1 LRASVGVAAVA
12 GLGLALVAGAAGL
25 GFAIARRL
33 TAPPSGRVYNLT
45 VRGIVRHEDHDAVV
59 LDRNQSTVATG
70 VYNLWLENGGWVR
83 LGPVVGEDTGT
94 VTRLVE
100 STEPAGAL
108 AAGQRASWSGIYY
121 RDPADAGLDAEDVI
135 VETPVGP
142 APAWLIRPTGNATS
156 AWAIHIHGLASPRAG
171 TLRGVKVAADAGL
184 VSLVV
189 TYRND
194 SEGPTV
200 GSGRSTLGAT
210 ETDDVRAAVRY
221 AIAHGAERIVLFG
234 WSMGG
239 AIALQVAADHEFDGV
254 IDRLILDSP
263 VIDWYATVAANCG
276 RAGLLPQAG
285 VLSWPWLQWRQFARL
300 VGLPSAIPLG
310 RFNWIA
316 RAKELS
322 VPTLILHGI
331 EDTSSPPQAVR
342 RLAQLSP
349 DVVQLETFTANHT
362 LGWNSGPELWMGLV
376 STWLV
381 TPFRQCERGVRG
393 LAPA

>member
-1 LRASVGVAAVA
+1 MRAGAGVAAVA

-25 GFAIARRL
+25 GFAIARRF

-45 VRGIVRHEDHDAVV
+45 VRGVVQHDGHDVVV
-59 LDRNQSTVATG
+59 LDRNASTVATG
-70 VYNLWLENGGWVR
+70 GYNLWLENGGWVR
-83 LGPVVGEDTGT
+83 LGPVVAEDAET

-100 STEPAGAL
+100 STEPAGGL
-108 AAGQRASWSGIYY
+108 AVGQRASWSGIYY

-142 APAWLIRPTGNATS
+142 APAWLIRPTGNETND
-156 AWAIHIHGLASPRAG
+156 WAIHIHGLASPRAG
-171 TLRGVKVAADAGL
+171 TLRGVKVAAEAGL

-194 SEGPTV
+194 GEGPTV
-200 GSGRSTLGAT
+200 GTGRSTLGAT
-210 ETDDVRAAVRY
+210 EADDVRAAVRY

-239 AIALQVAADHEFDGV
+239 AIALQLAADDEFNGV
-254 IDRLILDSP
+254 IDRLILESP
-263 VIDWYATVAANCG
+263 VLDWYATIAANCR

-285 VLSWPWLQWRQFARL
+285 VLSRPWLQRRPFARV

-322 VPTLILHGI
+322 VRTLILHGI
-331 EDTSSPPQAVR
+331 EDTSSPAEAVR
-342 RLAQLSP
+342 RFAQLSP
-349 DVVQLETFTANHT
+349 DVVQLETFRADHT
-362 LGWNSGPELWMGLV
+362 LEWNSDPELWMGLI
-376 STWLV
+376 SRWLV
-381 TPFRQCERGVRG
+381 TPFRQE
-393 LAPA
+393 